1 MLVVLCVRSLEPC
14 PGDHS
19 NMEYTKQLLLSCLLN
34 VCNKLSPDGRA
45 VAAGRS
51 NIIYV
56 TARIQNAS
64 SCRRSAP
71 VVYASPQQGVG
82 RKVLMT

>member
-34 VCNKLSPDGRA
+34 VCNKPSPDGRA

-56 TARIQNAS
+56 MAS
-64 SCRRSAP
+64 ATSCRRSAP

>member
-1 MLVVLCVRSLEPC
+1 MLVLCVRSLEPC
-14 PGDHS
+14 SGDHS

-51 NIIYV
+51 NIIYHLPK
-56 TARIQNAS
+56 TPGAARGALP
-64 SCRRSAP
+64 SCTRLLNRES
-71 VVYASPQQGVG
+71 
-82 RKVLMT
+82 VLMT